1 MKYISKELN
10 DWAIDKIKK
19 EFPEDIALL
28 IGHEHWKIAPDGDEI
43 AFNFF
48 VPSTERG
55 YDLSQ
60 TFIIDEIGYDLFPM
74 SWDRL
79 GEIAN
84 LNESLTTCL
93 ADGVILY
100 SRNEEDKDCFIKLQ
114 EKLQNNLKTKKL
126 TYMKGL
132 EKINRAMEL
141 FQNMLFEN
149 SLRGIRKA
157 SGFAAHYLV
166 EAIAAVNGSY
176 LQRGPENVIAK
187 LSELEEIPDGFVSLY
202 ENLVTARTIEESKD
216 ICYKML
222 TVTRNFFSIRK
233 PEKETQVKEYDYEY
247 LAEWYQEITYW
258 FRRIYYY
265 CDIKDTANGF
275 AWGCSIQRELDF
287 ATEEF
292 GLETM
297 ELINIFD
304 SQDLSIFRK
313 RAEEIEKYLV
323 SAIEKHNVKIQ
334 KFKNLNE
341 FLKQNG

>member
-19 EFPEDIALL
+19 EFPEDVALL
-28 IGHEHWKIAPDGDEI
+28 IGHEHWKIAPDGNEI

-60 TFIIDEIGYDLFPM
+60 TFIIDDIGYDLFPM

-79 GEIAN
+79 EEIAN
-84 LNESLTTCL
+84 LNQSLTTCL

-100 SRNEEDKDCFIKLQ
+100 ARNEEDKEHFIKLQ
-114 EKLQNNLKTKKL
+114 EKLQNNLKDKNL
-126 TYMKGL
+126 TYIKGL

-141 FQNMLFEN
+141 FQNMLFEK
-149 SLRGIRKA
+149 SLSGIRKA
-157 SGFAAHYLV
+157 SGFVVHYLV

-176 LQRGPENVIAK
+176 LKRGPENIIAK
-187 LSELEEIPDGFVSLY
+187 LRELEETPDVFIELY
-202 ENLVTARTIEESKD
+202 ENLITAKTIEESKD

-222 TVTRNFFSIRK
+222 ASTRDFFSIRK
-233 PEKETQVKEYDYEY
+233 PVKETQVKEYDYKY

-265 CDIKDTANGF
+265 CDIKDTSNSF
-275 AWGCSIQRELDF
+275 AWGCSMQRELDF

-297 ELINIFD
+297 ELINTFN
-304 SQDLSIFRK
+304 SQDSSVFRK
-313 RAEEIEKYLV
+313 RAEEIEKYIV
-323 SAIEKHNVKIQ
+323 SEIEKHNVKVQ